1 MRRRFFALLGLSL
14 GSYSAFKIMRQVAQ
28 RVAKLALLDTSAR
41 PDNAELTA
49 RRQAPANRSR

>member
-1 MRRRFFALLGLSL
+1 MRRRFFALSL